1 MSRLTLRNIEIF
13 IAAIEEGSV
22 AAAARRLSTSPSSI
36 SQHLSNLEEDLG
48 TTLIDRTKRP
58 LALTPAGVLFRRRAA
73 NILNEATRARAEL
86 AAADYTT
93 LTHLSL
99 AVIDD
104 FEPDV
109 TPALMASLAAEM
121 PDCHIVLQTGAS
133 HANLAA
139 LESRS
144 VDMCIAAEPDRPESW
159 MEIYPLLNE
168 PFVLL
173 APTGI
178 VNPSKPA
185 LPQLLSKPFIRFPRS
200 QVVGRMI
207 EARLTAEHITL
218 PQKFEIDSYQSI
230 MAMVA
235 QGTGWAIT
243 PPMCYLRAQRFQPDV
258 DILPLPFEGLA
269 RRISLFA
276 RKDTLD
282 KMPSGIA
289 ARLTTLI
296 DDALI
301 KPTTASHPWLKDGF
315 RRLTGL
321 TP

>member
-22 AAAARRLSTSPSSI
+22 AAAARRLETSPSSI

-48 TTLIDRTKRP
+48 TTIIDRTKRP

-73 NILNEATRARAEL
+73 NILNEAASARAEL
-86 AAADYTT
+86 AAADYTS
-93 LTHLSL
+93 LSHLSL
-99 AVIDD
+99 AIIDD
-104 FEPDV
+104 FEPDI

-121 PDCHIVLQTGAS
+121 PACHIVLRTGAS
-133 HANLAA
+133 HENLSA
-139 LESRS
+139 LDSRA
-144 VDMCIAAEPDRPESW
+144 VDMCIAAEPDTPESW

-173 APTGI
+173 APKGL
-178 VNPSKPA
+178 VDAGKPA
-185 LPQLLSKPFIRFPRS
+185 LSQLRAKPFIRFPRD

-207 EARLTAEHITL
+207 EARLTSERLTL

-235 QGTGWAIT
+235 QGTGWAIA
-243 PPMCYLRAQRFQPDV
+243 PPMCYLRAQRFQPQV
-258 DILPLPFEGLA
+258 DMLPLPFPIT

-282 KMPSGIA
+282 RMPKDIA
-289 ARLTTLI
+289 TRLTTLI
-296 DDALI
+296 DDMLI
-301 KPTTASHPWLKDGF
+301 HPTISAHPWLKDSF
-315 RRLTGL
+315 KHLSA
-321 TP
+321 P